1 MVGRGISRSCS
12 ALRVRP
18 LNWLAHANNKDIH
31 IYRIVNNLR
40 CSVECESLRALPSL
54 SVGGVVVASPSDA
67 RLGRSPP
74 CPRRRW
80 KVCVFGSLVSVWRW
94 HRQHRARMG
103 RPPVRINSDMCLA
116 AQRHATN
123 MADTGWYRH
132 SGLPW
137 PEIIYAGPRSEQD
150 AVNGWINSPAH
161 HGIMLSGSE
170 VGFGY
175 MVRNGQPYW
184 VGLFR

>member
-1 MVGRGISRSCS
+1 MRCWILGFCLAVAANGW
-12 ALRVRP
+12 
-18 LNWLAHANNKDIH
+18 LNAAETTSEHDWLVKHPTIQQ
-31 IYRIVNNLR
+31 L
-40 CSVECESLRALPSL
+40 VELTN
-54 SVGGVVVASPSDA
+54 
-67 RLGRSPP
+67 
-74 CPRRRW
+74 
-80 KVCVFGSLVSVWRW
+80 
-94 HRQHRARMG
+94 QHRARMG
-103 RPPVRINSDMCLA
+103 RPPVRINADLCLH

-123 MADTGWYRH
+123 MADTNWFRH

-137 PEIIYAGPRSEQD
+137 PEIIYAGPRAPQD
-150 AVNGWINSPAH
+150 AINGWINSPAH

>member
-1 MVGRGISRSCS
+1 MRFWILGLCL
-12 ALRVRP
+12 ALAPGWAVAAEATTEHD
-18 LNWLAHANNKDIH
+18 WLVKHPT
-31 IYRIVNNLR
+31 IVKL
-40 CSVECESLRALPSL
+40 VELTN
-54 SVGGVVVASPSDA
+54 
-67 RLGRSPP
+67 
-74 CPRRRW
+74 
-80 KVCVFGSLVSVWRW
+80 
-94 HRQHRARMG
+94 QHRARMG
-103 RPPVRINSDMCLA
+103 RPPVRINADMCLA

-137 PEIIYAGPRSEQD
+137 PEIIYAGPRSESD

-161 HGIMLSGSE
+161 HGIMLSGTE